1 VRGTGKIAVALLLAM
16 ALCMALVPT
25 ALAGLPPSGQYG
37 CTLVTPSFEEPDQYL
52 GDLKIKGNE
61 YRINKSRW
69 GKLVDKGN
77 HKIKFKTGAW
87 KGRFRGFWERVDSV
101 LEPGKKITEIELTEI
116 ESGFESSYCTKEK

>member
-1 VRGTGKIAVALLLAM
+1 MAGALLAAAALLLAFSP
-16 ALCMALVPT
+16 AAS
-25 ALAGLPPSGQYG
+25 AKLPPSGKYG
-37 CTLVTPSFEEPDQYL
+37 CIIDSPSIYEPDQYL

-61 YRINKSRW
+61 YRINKSQW

-87 KGRFRGFWERVDSV
+87 KGLFRGFWERVDSV

-116 ESGFESSYCTKEK
+116 ESGFESSYCTKE